1 MIARVS
7 NLHKTEKEWLN
18 HADFI
23 PNAGELVIY
32 DPDEAT
38 NFSRLKI
45 GDGKTPL
52 KDIDFLIASN
62 IEDFI
67 KKTKYSE
74 FIDAG
79 RITEYK

>member
-7 NLHKTEKEWLN
+7 NLHKTEKEWSK
-18 HADFI
+18 HANFI

-32 DPDEAT
+32 DPDEVT

-52 KDIDFLIASN
+52 KNLDFLITSN

-74 FIDAG
+74 VIDAG